1 MLREVIYA
9 VSSML
14 EPGFSRRDL
23 LNAIMVYFPD
33 VPAGSILPSD
43 YLVADALKEDPSN
56 DGNRDNYTNY
66 PRFLRRLA
74 RNSYAF
80 VG

>member
-1 MLREVIYA
+1 MTREVIYA
-9 VSSML
+9 VSAML
-14 EPGFSRRDL
+14 GSGFSRRDL
-23 LNAIMVYFPD
+23 LNAIKAYFPD
-33 VPAGSILPSD
+33 VNAQSILPSD
-43 YLVADALKEDPSN
+43 YLVADAVKEDPSN
-56 DGNRDNYTNY
+56 DGNRDNYTTY